1 MFLYACGTANDMK
14 RRKILFLLQILAALL
29 VSINAGL
36 GIYLN
41 SPSLQTFL
49 SQKVFSQQR
58 EEVSVNHLQ
67 PDRNEKIS
75 LKNPLATLD

>member
-1 MFLYACGTANDMK
+1 MFLYARRTANDMK
-14 RRKILFLLQILAALL
+14 RRKILFLLQIMAALL

-41 SPSLQTFL
+41 SSSLQQFL
-49 SQKVFSQQR
+49 SQKVFPQQH
-58 EEVSVNHLQ
+58 EEVFVTHLQ

-75 LKNPLATLD
+75 LKNL